1 MKVTMMVYENNK
13 YFDNSL
19 LIEARQIEYEIESF
33 RVISGEEARQ
43 IESETDGS
51 CIDPYHEYLE
61 LTFTNGTT
69 GTFRN
74 SFVDL
79 FRLH

>member
-61 LTFTNGTT
+61 LTFANGTT

>member
-1 MKVTMMVYENNK
+1 MKVVLMVYENDK
-13 YFDNSL
+13 YSNNDL
-19 LIEARQIEYEIESF
+19 PIDARQVESEIKSF
-33 RVISGEEARQ
+33 RIVKGGESRQ

-61 LTFTNGTT
+61 LTFANGTT

>member
-1 MKVTMMVYENNK
+1 MKVVLIVYENNK
-13 YFDNSL
+13 YSNNDL
-19 LIEARQIEYEIESF
+19 PIDARQIESEIKSF
-33 RVISGEEARQ
+33 RIITGKEARQ

-61 LTFTNGTT
+61 LTFANGTT

>member
-1 MKVTMMVYENNK
+1 MKVVLMVYENDK
-13 YFDNSL
+13 YSNNDL
-19 LIEARQIEYEIESF
+19 PIDARQVECEIKSF
-33 RVISGEEARQ
+33 RIVTGEEARQ
-43 IESETDGS
+43 IEGETDGS

-61 LTFTNGTT
+61 LTFANGTT

-79 FRLH
+79 FRFH